1 MHVEL
6 FLVCLHCYVV
16 KGATP
21 QHIYIYPD
29 SSHRKAGFDSYRC
42 KALLISIVYI
52 VIVHQ
57 FQTIKSNVYKPIETS
72 FLNNG
77 QFTVK
82 TDDAS
87 GRTRVQRKVSSSDN
101 SSAVYK
107 RGRIINHQLLSAMLW
122 VRD

>member
-1 MHVEL
+1 M
-6 FLVCLHCYVV
+6 
-16 KGATP
+16 
-21 QHIYIYPD
+21 
-29 SSHRKAGFDSYRC
+29 
-42 KALLISIVYI
+42 
-52 VIVHQ
+52 
-57 FQTIKSNVYKPIETS
+57 YKPIETS